1 MISHSSDIISNK
13 YDIKYIYQ
21 IQNSSDFHFVL
32 NNDIKQKMI
41 DIGLKIGKNIT
52 EKDFIINK
60 NKPPQQQQIGFRNN
74 YKNGSGNGNNNKP
87 LKDFKSFNKKET
99 KEIKKEDIEIKIN
112 DIRLNLNKLTD
123 KNYIDIKNKII
134 QIIDQDDNDNDSN
147 SNDSNSNDSNSNETN
162 ILKIGLLIF
171 EIASNN
177 KFYSKIYANLYS
189 DFIKK
194 YKIMSLILEKN
205 LNEYYKIFENIE
217 YADSIQDYD
226 KFCKI
231 TKINEKRKSL
241 STFLFNLASN
251 SIINKETLF
260 KLLTKLMNDV
270 LILMSLE
277 NKTNEINELTEN
289 ITILYDPEYFKDFN
303 GIEDFLKIIKK
314 IATMDIQKEYPS
326 FTKKIKFKYMDII
339 GL

>member
-21 IQNSSDFHFVL
+21 IQNSPDFHFVL
-32 NNDIKQKMI
+32 NNDIKQKII

-60 NKPPQQQQIGFRNN
+60 NKPQQQQQQQSSFRNN
-74 YKNGSGNGNNNKP
+74 YKNGTGTGTGNKTP
-87 LKDFKSFNKKET
+87 LKDFKSLNK

-134 QIIDQDDNDNDSN
+134 QIIDEDDNDSKNI
-147 SNDSNSNDSNSNETN
+147 ETN
-162 ILKIGLLIF
+162 ILKIGVLIF

-177 KFYSKIYANLYS
+177 KFYSKMYANLYS

-194 YKIMSLILEKN
+194 YKIMSVILEKN

-260 KLLTKLMNDV
+260 KLLTKLINDV
-270 LILMSLE
+270 LILMSIE

-289 ITILYDPEYFKDFN
+289 IAILYDTEYFKDFN

>member
-21 IQNSSDFHFVL
+21 IQNSPDFHFVL
-32 NNDIKQKMI
+32 NNDIKQKII

-60 NKPPQQQQIGFRNN
+60 NKPQQQQQQQSSFRNN
-74 YKNGSGNGNNNKP
+74 YKNGTGTGTGNKTP
-87 LKDFKSFNKKET
+87 LKDFKSLNK

-134 QIIDQDDNDNDSN
+134 QIIDEDDNDSKNI
-147 SNDSNSNDSNSNETN
+147 ETN
-162 ILKIGLLIF
+162 ILKIGVLIF

-194 YKIMSLILEKN
+194 YKIMSVILEKN

-260 KLLTKLMNDV
+260 KLLTKLINDV
-270 LILMSLE
+270 LILMSIE

-289 ITILYDPEYFKDFN
+289 IAILYDTEYFKDFN

>member
-21 IQNSSDFHFVL
+21 IQNSPDFHFVL

-52 EKDFIINK
+52 EKDFTINK
-60 NKPPQQQQIGFRNN
+60 NIMSQKQSVFRNN
-74 YKNGSGNGNNNKP
+74 YKNGNGIGGNGNNKTP

-99 KEIKKEDIEIKIN
+99 KEIKKEEIEIKIN

-134 QIIDQDDNDNDSN
+134 QIIDDNDSQN
-147 SNDSNSNDSNSNETN
+147 NETN
-162 ILKIGLLIF
+162 ILKIGVLIF

-177 KFYSKIYANLYS
+177 KFYSKIYANLYT

-217 YADSIQDYD
+217 YADSIQDMD

-270 LILMSLE
+270 LILMSIE
-277 NKTNEINELTEN
+277 NKTNEINELIEN
-289 ITILYDPEYFKDFN
+289 IAILYNPEYFNDFD

-314 IATMDIQKEYPS
+314 FATMELQKEDVKKEYPS

>member
-21 IQNSSDFHFVL
+21 IQNSPDFHFVL

-60 NKPPQQQQIGFRNN
+60 NKPPQQQQQQIGFRNN
-74 YKNGSGNGNNNKP
+74 HKNGSGNGNGNNNKP

-99 KEIKKEDIEIKIN
+99 KEIIKEDIEIKIN

-134 QIIDQDDNDNDSN
+134 QIIDKDDNDNN
-147 SNDSNSNDSNSNETN
+147 NDSDETN
-162 ILKIGLLIF
+162 ILKIGVLIF